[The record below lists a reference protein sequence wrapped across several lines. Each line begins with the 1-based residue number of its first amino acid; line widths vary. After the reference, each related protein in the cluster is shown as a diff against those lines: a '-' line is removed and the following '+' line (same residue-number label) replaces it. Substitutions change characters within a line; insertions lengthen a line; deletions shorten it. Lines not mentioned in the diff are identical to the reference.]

1 MRPRELEHFCATL
14 GPRWS
19 VSRGL
24 LSSVHPGGL
33 GGGRSATRDRFSVVA
48 LLVYTVV
55 GMIGFL
61 IGYAVGLGGTVSSLI
76 FLTILT
82 IGLVH
87 RAAEPILTFLRG

>member
-1 MRPRELEHFCATL
+1 M
-14 GPRWS
+14 
-19 VSRGL
+19 
-24 LSSVHPGGL
+24 
-33 GGGRSATRDRFSVVA
+33 A
-48 LLVYTVV
+48 LFVYTVV

-82 IGLVH
+82 IGLAH